1 MTHSSRALPTP
12 SRFTLPLDPHQLGLF
27 SAGEHS
33 EIQRLLG
40 AHPLLDQ
47 AGSAQGVRFSV
58 WAPSASAVSVVGSF
72 NDWRPEA
79 HPLSPQGSVGIW
91 STVVDEAKP
100 RDLYQFAICDAQGEA
115 LPWRADPVAFEAE
128 LAPKRASVVSA
139 PSRFRW
145 SDQQWLEERAQ
156 RQGEGSPISV
166 YELHAGSWR
175 RHPDGRPYG
184 YQELAQ
190 ELIPYVQA
198 LGFTHIELMPL
209 TEYPFEGSWGYQT
222 LGLFAP
228 TCRYGTPDDLRA
240 LIDACHQASIGVILD
255 WVPGHFP
262 LDEHGLARFDG
273 SALYEHEDPRR
284 GLHPDWGTALY
295 QYGRWEVRDFLI
307 SSALHWL
314 DSFHFDALRVDAV
327 ASMLYLDYSRKE
339 GEWVPN
345 ERGGREHLEAIDFLQ
360 RLNRLAQAR
369 CPGALVIAEEST
381 SWPQVT
387 GPVEAG
393 GLGFDVKWNMG
404 WMNDTLR
411 YIQEDP
417 VHRKWHHDKLT
428 FGLVYGFSERF
439 MLPISHDEV
448 VHGKGSLWSKMPGDD
463 WQKFANLRAYL
474 TWMWTHPG
482 QKLLFMGAELA
493 QAEEWNHDAELSWG
507 GWGGWRPEGERAH
520 GVPLN
525 PTEELNALSAQ
536 PHGASVFRR
545 RGVARL
551 LSRLNMLY
559 RERVA
564 LHGADREAGSFEWLL
579 ADDRDRSV
587 VSFIR
592 RAHGQTVW
600 VIINFTPVPRLG
612 ERMGVSAVGLEL
624 LVNTD
629 DVLFGGSGLGP
640 TAGQTITSNTEAW
653 QGQERCVTFD
663 LPPLGA
669 LIFAP
674 VGETNRTQGRGSR

>member
-1 MTHSSRALPTP
+1 MTHSSRAHQTS
-12 SRFTLPLDPHQLGLF
+12 SRFTLPLDAHQLGLF

-33 EIQRLLG
+33 EVQRLLG
-40 AHPLLDQ
+40 AHPLLDPS
-47 AGSAQGVRFSV
+47 GVTRGVRFSV

-72 NDWRPEA
+72 NDWRSEA

-91 STVVDEAKP
+91 SVVIDEAKP
-100 RDLYQFAICDAQGEA
+100 SDLYQFAIYDAQGDP
-115 LPWRADPVAFEAE
+115 LTWRADPVAFEAE
-128 LAPKRASVVSA
+128 LAPRRASVVSA
-139 PSRFRW
+139 PSTFSW
-145 SDQQWLEERAQ
+145 SDERWLKERAQ

-175 RHPDGRPYG
+175 RHPGGRPYG
-184 YQELAQ
+184 YRELAQ

-240 LIDACHQASIGVILD
+240 LIDACHEASIGVILD

-307 SSALHWL
+307 SSALYWL
-314 DSFHFDALRVDAV
+314 ESFHFDALRVDAV
-327 ASMLYLDYSRKE
+327 ASMLYLDYSREE

-360 RLNRLAQAR
+360 RLNRLAQER
-369 CPGALVIAEEST
+369 CPGTLVIAEEST

-474 TWMWTHPG
+474 AWMWTHPG

-507 GWGGWRPEGERAH
+507 GWGAWRPEGGGAG
-520 GVPLN
+520 GVALSPA
-525 PTEELNALSAQ
+525 EELSALSDT
-536 PHGASVFRR
+536 PDGASVLRR

-551 LSRLNMLY
+551 LSQLNSLY
-559 RERVA
+559 REEVA
-564 LHGADREAGSFEWLL
+564 LHAEDRHGHSFEWLL

-592 RAHGQTVW
+592 RAQGQTVW
-600 VIINFTPVPRLG
+600 VIINFTPVPRHG
-612 ERMGVSAVGLEL
+612 ERMGVSALELEL
-624 LVNTD
+624 LLNTD
-629 DVLFGGSGLGP
+629 EERFGGSGLGP
-640 TAGQTITSNTEAW
+640 KAGQTLTSNTEGW
-653 QGQERCVTFD
+653 QGQPRCVTFD

-669 LIFAP
+669 LVFAP
-674 VGETNRTQGRGSR
+674 VGEANRRKDRGSK